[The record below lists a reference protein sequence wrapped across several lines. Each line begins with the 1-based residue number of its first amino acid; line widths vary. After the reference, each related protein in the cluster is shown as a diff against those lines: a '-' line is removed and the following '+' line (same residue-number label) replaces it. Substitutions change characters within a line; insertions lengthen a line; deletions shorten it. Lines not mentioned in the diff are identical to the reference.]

1 MVESPI
7 AEVPVS
13 ATPVVA
19 APVVADP
26 TPVRKP
32 QDILR
37 IHSGGKEKPK
47 RRSRPEPM
55 VIKPRK
61 SPFVAKEALAKTVKS
76 SKPKARMSVD
86 ALKQLLRKNASK
98 KTDSVVMPDSKTMKE
113 IARLREKRRLSDT
126 AKTKSSSREK
136 RAA

>member
-1 MVESPI
+1 
-7 AEVPVS
+7 
-13 ATPVVA
+13 
-19 APVVADP
+19 
-26 TPVRKP
+26 
-32 QDILR
+32 
-37 IHSGGKEKPK
+37 
-47 RRSRPEPM
+47 M